1 MRTIAAALAASALM
15 SVAAVS
21 AQAASAVPA
30 AIAAAVADP
39 ARPKTDTDRDANRK
53 PAEVVAFAGVKSGQ
67 KVADIFPG
75 GGYFTRILA
84 KTVGPT
90 GKVYA
95 FVLPASAARPTANDA
110 IKAIAAEYGNIVVIE
125 GPFNELKSP
134 EPLDVA
140 ITTENY
146 HDFKNPQMGVD
157 TAVFDKA
164 VLASLKKGGV
174 FLISDHSAAP
184 GAGTSVTGTLHRID
198 PESVKSEMTAAGFKL
213 DAESKA
219 LARADDPHTARV
231 FTLHDVTDIFML
243 RFKKP

>member
-1 MRTIAAALAASALM
+1 MRPIAALLAASALLAVG
-15 SVAAVS
+15 SVAAH
-21 AQAASAVPA
+21 AAVPA
-30 AIAAAVADP
+30 PIAAAIADP
-39 ARPKTDTDRDANRK
+39 ARPKADTDRDANRK
-53 PAEVVAFAGVKSGQ
+53 PAEVVAFAGVKPGQ
-67 KVADIFPG
+67 TVADIFPG

-84 KTVGPT
+84 KTVGPK

-95 FVLPASAARPTANDA
+95 FVLPAPAARPTANDA
-110 IKAIAAEYGNIVVIE
+110 IKAIAKEYGNIEVIE
-125 GPFNELKSP
+125 GPFNSLKAP
-134 EPLDVA
+134 TPLDVA

-174 FLISDHSAAP
+174 FLISDHASEP

-198 PESVKSEMTAAGFKL
+198 PAVVKAEMEAAGFKL

-219 LARADDPHTARV
+219 LARSDDPHTARV